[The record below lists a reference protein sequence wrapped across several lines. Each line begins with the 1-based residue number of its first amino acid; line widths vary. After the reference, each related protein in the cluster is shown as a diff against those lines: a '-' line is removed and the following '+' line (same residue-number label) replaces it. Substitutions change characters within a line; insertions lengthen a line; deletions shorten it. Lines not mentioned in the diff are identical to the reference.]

1 MKRTKTISYPMKV
14 NLDSIRTFATKA
26 LVCIIK
32 NGKVTEREIN
42 VLARENGLAKG
53 DNNSWHVGV
62 PLNSLKGIERQLNK
76 DNTSTMWL
84 SGDYYD
90 FLHIRGTQPRGKRVL
105 TTQEVSQYYVIL
117 ATSLGKMSLEEAKA
131 ELKQGLKEQLDAW
144 DPKEIAPK
152 RRSLRFPNP
161 ITPETNKFAEAATK
175 KQGNKFAEA
184 ATKKQGNKFTEV
196 ATKKQGNKFAKVAT
210 KKQGN
215 KFAKVATKVAPEE
228 FPVLP
233 PEEFPVL
240 PPEEFPVLPPEEFPI
255 LPPEES
261 VVFMIY
267 RNQNYHGVYK
277 TKRQA
282 QKIAASLDGA
292 VEVRVCKMN
301 SCDYKIIW
309 RNQDNNT
316 KLIVYTDGSCVG
328 NPGPGGWAVIG
339 PNFEL
344 SGNHPETTNNRME
357 MTAIVEA
364 VKYFNKSPYDE
375 MEIVSDSQYSI
386 NTFSKWMYSWEKRS
400 WKKNDGEI
408 KNLDIIKEA
417 FDLLKDN
424 RDKVTFKKVKGHA
437 GHPLNERADEVA
449 KAEAEGRK
457 LL

>member
-1 MKRTKTISYPMKV
+1 MKV
-14 NLDSIRTFATKA
+14 NLDSIKTFVTKA

-42 VLARENGLAKG
+42 VLARKNGLVEG

-62 PLNSLKGIERQLNK
+62 PLNSLKGIERKLNK

-105 TTQEVSQYYVIL
+105 TTQEVSQYYIIL

-152 RRSLRFPNP
+152 RRSLRFSNP
-161 ITPETNKFAEAATK
+161 IAPEKQTNKFTEAATKKQTNKFAGVATKKQTNKFAEVATKKQTNKFAEAA
-175 KQGNKFAEA
+175 
-184 ATKKQGNKFTEV
+184 
-196 ATKKQGNKFAKVAT
+196 AKL
-210 KKQGN
+210 
-215 KFAKVATKVAPEE
+215 APEE

-261 VVFMIY
+261 VVFMVY
-267 RNQNYHGVYK
+267 RNQDYHGVYK

-292 VEVRVCKMN
+292 VEIRACKMN
-301 SCDYKIIW
+301 SNDYRIIW
-309 RNQDNNT
+309 RNQDKDT

-339 PNFEL
+339 PDFEL

-357 MTAIVEA
+357 MTAIVESL
-364 VKYFNKSPYDE
+364 KYFNDSDFHK

-386 NTFSKWMYSWEKRS
+386 DTFSKWMYAWEKRG
-400 WKKNDGEI
+400 WKKDNGEI

-417 FDLLKDN
+417 FNLLKDN

-437 GHPLNERADEVA
+437 GHPLNERADELA

>member
-1 MKRTKTISYPMKV
+1 MKV
-14 NLDSIRTFATKA
+14 NLDSIKTFVTKA

-42 VLARENGLAKG
+42 VLARKNGLVEG

-62 PLNSLKGIERQLNK
+62 PLNSLKGIERKLNK

-105 TTQEVSQYYVIL
+105 TTQEVSQYYIIL

-152 RRSLRFPNP
+152 RRSLRFSNP
-161 ITPETNKFAEAATK
+161 IAPEKQTNKFTEAATKKQTNKFAGVATKKQTNKFAEAA
-175 KQGNKFAEA
+175 
-184 ATKKQGNKFTEV
+184 
-196 ATKKQGNKFAKVAT
+196 AKL
-210 KKQGN
+210 
-215 KFAKVATKVAPEE
+215 APEE

-261 VVFMIY
+261 VVFMVY
-267 RNQNYHGVYK
+267 RNQDYHGVYK

-292 VEVRVCKMN
+292 VEIRACKMN
-301 SCDYKIIW
+301 SNDYRIIW
-309 RNQDNNT
+309 RNQDKDT

-339 PNFEL
+339 PDFEL

-357 MTAIVEA
+357 MTAIVESL
-364 VKYFNKSPYDE
+364 KYFNDSDFHK
-375 MEIVSDSQYSI
+375 MEIISDSQYSI
-386 NTFSKWMYSWEKRS
+386 DTFSKWMYAWEKRG
-400 WKKNDGEI
+400 WKKDNGEI

-417 FDLLKDN
+417 FNLLKDN

-437 GHPLNERADEVA
+437 GHPLNERADELA

>member
-1 MKRTKTISYPMKV
+1 MRRTKTVSYPMKV

-152 RRSLRFPNP
+152 RRSLRFSNP
-161 ITPETNKFAEAATK
+161 ITPEKTNKFAETATK
-175 KQGNKFAEA
+175 KQGNKFAEVVSKKQTNKFAEA
-184 ATKKQGNKFTEV
+184 ATKL
-196 ATKKQGNKFAKVAT
+196 
-210 KKQGN
+210 
-215 KFAKVATKVAPEE
+215 APEE

-261 VVFMIY
+261 VVFMVY
-267 RNQNYHGVYK
+267 RNQDYHGVYK

-301 SCDYKIIW
+301 SNDYRIIW
-309 RNQDNNT
+309 RNQDKDT

-339 PNFEL
+339 PDFEL

-357 MTAIVEA
+357 MTAIVESL
-364 VKYFNKSPYDE
+364 KYFNESDFHK

-386 NTFSKWMYSWEKRS
+386 DTFSKWMYAWEKKG
-400 WKKNDGEI
+400 WKKNNGEI

>member
-1 MKRTKTISYPMKV
+1 MKV

-32 NGKVTEREIN
+32 NGKVTEKEIN
-42 VLARENGLAKG
+42 VLANENGLVEG

-62 PLNSLKGIERQLNK
+62 PLNSLKGIERKLNK

-105 TTQEVSQYYVIL
+105 TTQEVSQYYIIL
-117 ATSLGKMSLEEAKA
+117 ATSLGNMSLEEAKT
-131 ELKQGLKEQLDAW
+131 ELKQGLKEQLDSW

-152 RRSLRFPNP
+152 RRPIRFSNP
-161 ITPETNKFAEAATK
+161 IAPE

-184 ATKKQGNKFTEV
+184 ATKL
-196 ATKKQGNKFAKVAT
+196 A
-210 KKQGN
+210 
-215 KFAKVATKVAPEE
+215 
-228 FPVLP
+228 

-261 VVFMIY
+261 VVFMVY
-267 RNQNYHGVYK
+267 RNQDYHGVYK

-282 QKIAASLDGA
+282 QKIVASLDGA
-292 VEVRVCKMN
+292 VEIRACKMN
-301 SCDYKIIW
+301 SNDYRIIW
-309 RNQDNNT
+309 RNQDKDT
-316 KLIVYTDGSCVG
+316 KLIVYTDGSCVS

-357 MTAIVEA
+357 MTAIVESL
-364 VKYFNKSPYDE
+364 KYFKESDFHK

-386 NTFSKWMYSWEKRS
+386 DTFSKWMYAWEKRG
-400 WKKNDGEI
+400 WKKNNGEI

-437 GHPLNERADEVA
+437 GHPLNERADELA
-449 KAEAEGRK
+449 KAEAEGIK

>member
-1 MKRTKTISYPMKV
+1 MRRKTIRYPMKV
-14 NLDSIRTFATKA
+14 NLDSIKTFVTKA

-42 VLARENGLAKG
+42 VLARKNGLVEG

-62 PLNSLKGIERQLNK
+62 PLNSLKGIERKLNK

-105 TTQEVSQYYVIL
+105 TTQEVSQYYIIL

-152 RRSLRFPNP
+152 RRSLRFSNP
-161 ITPETNKFAEAATK
+161 IAPEKQTNKFTEAATKKQTNKFAGVATKKQTNKFAEAA
-175 KQGNKFAEA
+175 
-184 ATKKQGNKFTEV
+184 
-196 ATKKQGNKFAKVAT
+196 AKL
-210 KKQGN
+210 
-215 KFAKVATKVAPEE
+215 APEE

-261 VVFMIY
+261 VVFMVY
-267 RNQNYHGVYK
+267 RNQDYHGVYK

-292 VEVRVCKMN
+292 VEIRACKMN
-301 SCDYKIIW
+301 SNDYRIIW
-309 RNQDNNT
+309 RNQDKDT

-339 PNFEL
+339 PDFEL

-357 MTAIVEA
+357 MTAIVESL
-364 VKYFNKSPYDE
+364 KYFNDSDFHK
-375 MEIVSDSQYSI
+375 MEIISDSQYSI
-386 NTFSKWMYSWEKRS
+386 DTFSKWMYAWEKRG
-400 WKKNDGEI
+400 WKKDNGEI

-417 FDLLKDN
+417 FNLLKDN

-437 GHPLNERADEVA
+437 GHPLNERADELA

>member
-1 MKRTKTISYPMKV
+1 MRTRKTIRYPMKV

-32 NGKVTEREIN
+32 NGNVTEREIN
-42 VLARENGLAKG
+42 VLANENGLVEG

-62 PLNSLKGIERQLNK
+62 PLNSLKGIERKLNK

-105 TTQEVSQYYVIL
+105 TTQEVSQYYIIL
-117 ATSLGKMSLEEAKA
+117 ATSLGNMSLEEAKT
-131 ELKQGLKEQLDAW
+131 ELKQGLKEQLDSW

-152 RRSLRFPNP
+152 RRPIRFSNP
-161 ITPETNKFAEAATK
+161 IPTKQTNKFAEAATK
-175 KQGNKFAEA
+175 KQGNKFAE
-184 ATKKQGNKFTEV
+184 
-196 ATKKQGNKFAKVAT
+196 VAT

-240 PPEEFPVLPPEEFPI
+240 PPEEFPILPPEEFPI

-292 VEVRVCKMN
+292 VEVRACKMN
-301 SCDYKIIW
+301 SGDYKIIW
-309 RNQDNNT
+309 KNQDNNT

-357 MTAIVEA
+357 MTAIVESL
-364 VKYFNKSPYDE
+364 KYFNDSDFHK

-386 NTFSKWMYSWEKRS
+386 DTFSKWMYAWEKRG
-400 WKKNDGEI
+400 WKKNKGEI

>member
-1 MKRTKTISYPMKV
+1 MRTRKPIRYPMKV

-26 LVCIIK
+26 LICIIK

-42 VLARENGLAKG
+42 VLANENGLVEG

-105 TTQEVSQYYVIL
+105 TTQEVSQYYIIL
-117 ATSLGKMSLEEAKA
+117 ATSLGNMSLEEAKT
-131 ELKQGLKEQLDAW
+131 ELKQGLKEQLDSW

-152 RRSLRFPNP
+152 RRPIRFSNP
-161 ITPETNKFAEAATK
+161 IPTKQTNKFAEAATK
-175 KQGNKFAEA
+175 KQTNKFA
-184 ATKKQGNKFTEV
+184 EV
-196 ATKKQGNKFAKVAT
+196 ATKKQT
-210 KKQGN
+210 N
-215 KFAKVATKVAPEE
+215 KFAKVATKVT
-228 FPVLP
+228 

-255 LPPEES
+255 LPPEEFPILPPEES

-267 RNQNYHGVYK
+267 RNQDYHGVYK
-277 TKRQA
+277 TKKQA

-292 VEVRVCKMN
+292 VEIRVCKMN
-301 SCDYKIIW
+301 SNDYRIIW

-357 MTAIVEA
+357 MTAIVESL
-364 VKYFNKSPYDE
+364 KYFNESDFHK

-386 NTFSKWMYSWEKRS
+386 DTFSKWMYAWEKRG
-400 WKKNDGEI
+400 WKKNNGEI

-417 FDLLKDN
+417 FNLLKDN
-424 RDKVTFKKVKGHA
+424 KDKVTFKKVKGHA

>member
-1 MKRTKTISYPMKV
+1 MRTRKPIRYPMKV

-42 VLARENGLAKG
+42 VLANENGLVEG

-105 TTQEVSQYYVIL
+105 TTQEVSQYYIIL
-117 ATSLGKMSLEEAKA
+117 ATSLGNMSLEEAKT
-131 ELKQGLKEQLDAW
+131 ELKQGLKEQLDSW

-152 RRSLRFPNP
+152 RRPIRFSNP
-161 ITPETNKFAEAATK
+161 IPTKQTNKFAEAATK
-175 KQGNKFAEA
+175 KQTNKFA
-184 ATKKQGNKFTEV
+184 EV
-196 ATKKQGNKFAKVAT
+196 ATKKQT
-210 KKQGN
+210 N
-215 KFAKVATKVAPEE
+215 KFAKVATKVT
-228 FPVLP
+228 

-255 LPPEES
+255 LPPEEFPILPPEES

-267 RNQNYHGVYK
+267 RNQDYHGVYK
-277 TKRQA
+277 TKKQA

-292 VEVRVCKMN
+292 VEIRVCKMN
-301 SCDYKIIW
+301 SNDYRIIW

-357 MTAIVEA
+357 MTAIVESL
-364 VKYFNKSPYDE
+364 KYFNESDFHK

-386 NTFSKWMYSWEKRS
+386 DTFSKWMYAWEKRG
-400 WKKNDGEI
+400 WKKNNGEI

-417 FDLLKDN
+417 FNLLKDN
-424 RDKVTFKKVKGHA
+424 KDKVTFKKVKGHA

>member
-1 MKRTKTISYPMKV
+1 MKV
-14 NLDSIRTFATKA
+14 NLDSIKTFVTKA

-42 VLARENGLAKG
+42 VLARKNGLVEG

-62 PLNSLKGIERQLNK
+62 PLNSLKGIERKLNK

-105 TTQEVSQYYVIL
+105 TTQEVSQYYIIL

-152 RRSLRFPNP
+152 RRSLRFSNP
-161 ITPETNKFAEAATK
+161 IAPEKQTNKFTEAATKKQTNKFAGVATKKQTNKFAEVATKKQTNKFAEAA
-175 KQGNKFAEA
+175 
-184 ATKKQGNKFTEV
+184 
-196 ATKKQGNKFAKVAT
+196 AKL
-210 KKQGN
+210 
-215 KFAKVATKVAPEE
+215 APEE

-261 VVFMIY
+261 VVFMVY
-267 RNQNYHGVYK
+267 RNQDYHGVYK

-292 VEVRVCKMN
+292 VEIRACKMN
-301 SCDYKIIW
+301 SNDYRIIW
-309 RNQDNNT
+309 RNQDKDT

-339 PNFEL
+339 PDFEL

-357 MTAIVEA
+357 MTAIVESL
-364 VKYFNKSPYDE
+364 KYFNDSDFHK
-375 MEIVSDSQYSI
+375 MEIISDSQYSI
-386 NTFSKWMYSWEKRS
+386 DTFSKWMYAWEKRG
-400 WKKNDGEI
+400 WKKDNGEI

-417 FDLLKDN
+417 FNLLKDN

-437 GHPLNERADEVA
+437 GHPLNERADELA

>member
-1 MKRTKTISYPMKV
+1 MRRKTIRYPMKV
-14 NLDSIRTFATKA
+14 NLDSIKTFVTKA

-42 VLARENGLAKG
+42 VLARKNGLVEG

-62 PLNSLKGIERQLNK
+62 PLNSLKGIERKLNK

-105 TTQEVSQYYVIL
+105 TTQEVSQYYIIL

-152 RRSLRFPNP
+152 RRSLRFSNP
-161 ITPETNKFAEAATK
+161 IAPEKQTNKFTEAATKKQTNKFAGVATKKQTNKFAEVATKKQTNKFAEAA
-175 KQGNKFAEA
+175 
-184 ATKKQGNKFTEV
+184 
-196 ATKKQGNKFAKVAT
+196 AKL
-210 KKQGN
+210 
-215 KFAKVATKVAPEE
+215 APEE

-261 VVFMIY
+261 VVFMVY
-267 RNQNYHGVYK
+267 RNQDYHGVYK

-292 VEVRVCKMN
+292 VEIRACKMN
-301 SCDYKIIW
+301 SNDYRIIW
-309 RNQDNNT
+309 RNQDKDT

-339 PNFEL
+339 PDFEL

-357 MTAIVEA
+357 MTAIVESL
-364 VKYFNKSPYDE
+364 KYFNDSDFHK
-375 MEIVSDSQYSI
+375 MEIISDSQYSI
-386 NTFSKWMYSWEKRS
+386 DTFSKWMYAWEKRG
-400 WKKNDGEI
+400 WKKDNGEI

-417 FDLLKDN
+417 FNLLKDN

-437 GHPLNERADEVA
+437 GHPLNERADELA

>member
-1 MKRTKTISYPMKV
+1 
-14 NLDSIRTFATKA
+14 
-26 LVCIIK
+26 
-32 NGKVTEREIN
+32 
-42 VLARENGLAKG
+42 
-53 DNNSWHVGV
+53 
-62 PLNSLKGIERQLNK
+62 
-76 DNTSTMWL
+76 
-84 SGDYYD
+84 
-90 FLHIRGTQPRGKRVL
+90 
-105 TTQEVSQYYVIL
+105 
-117 ATSLGKMSLEEAKA
+117 MSLEEAKA
-131 ELKQGLKEQLDAW
+131 ELKQGLKEQLDSW

-152 RRSLRFPNP
+152 RRSLRFSNP
-161 ITPETNKFAEAATK
+161 IPTKQTNKFAEAATK
-175 KQGNKFAEA
+175 KQSNKFA
-184 ATKKQGNKFTEV
+184 EV
-196 ATKKQGNKFAKVAT
+196 ATKKQGNKFAEVAA

-240 PPEEFPVLPPEEFPI
+240 PPEEFPILPPEEFPI

-292 VEVRVCKMN
+292 VEIRACKMN
-301 SCDYKIIW
+301 SGDYKIIW
-309 RNQDNNT
+309 KNQDNNT
-316 KLIVYTDGSCVG
+316 KLIVYTDGSCIG

-357 MTAIVEA
+357 MTAIVESL
-364 VKYFNKSPYDE
+364 KYFNESDFHK

-386 NTFSKWMYSWEKRS
+386 DTFSKWMYAWEKRG
-400 WKKNDGEI
+400 WKKNNGEI

>member
-1 MKRTKTISYPMKV
+1 MKV

-32 NGKVTEREIN
+32 NGKVTEKEIN
-42 VLARENGLAKG
+42 VLANENGLVEG

-62 PLNSLKGIERQLNK
+62 PLNSLKGIERKLNK

-105 TTQEVSQYYVIL
+105 TTQEVSQYYIIL
-117 ATSLGKMSLEEAKA
+117 ATSLGNMSLEEAKT
-131 ELKQGLKEQLDAW
+131 ELKQGLKEQLDSW

-152 RRSLRFPNP
+152 RRPIRFSNP
-161 ITPETNKFAEAATK
+161 IAPE

-184 ATKKQGNKFTEV
+184 ATKKQTNKFAEAATKKQTNKFAEAATKKQTNKFAEV
-196 ATKKQGNKFAKVAT
+196 ATKKQTNKFAEAAT
-210 KKQGN
+210 KL
-215 KFAKVATKVAPEE
+215 A
-228 FPVLP
+228 

-261 VVFMIY
+261 VVFMVY
-267 RNQNYHGVYK
+267 RNQDYHGVYK

-282 QKIAASLDGA
+282 QKIVASLDGA
-292 VEVRVCKMN
+292 VEIRACKMN
-301 SCDYKIIW
+301 SNDYRIIW
-309 RNQDNNT
+309 RNQDKDT
-316 KLIVYTDGSCVG
+316 KLIVYTDGSCVS

-357 MTAIVEA
+357 MTAIVESL
-364 VKYFNKSPYDE
+364 KYFKESDFHK

-386 NTFSKWMYSWEKRS
+386 DTFSKWMYAWEKRG
-400 WKKNDGEI
+400 WKKNNGEI

-437 GHPLNERADEVA
+437 GHPLNERADELA
-449 KAEAEGRK
+449 KAEAEGIK